1 MAKKAAKKKG
11 PVPAKTVTV
20 KKRAVTVKAVKALPR
35 KAAAIRKSLAALLE
49 KTEDLEKQ
57 LTEVTSQSKT
67 SLGGPAVG
75 NAPTSPR

>member
-1 MAKKAAKKKG
+1 MAKKAAKKKV
-11 PVPAKTVTV
+11 PVRAKTVTV
-20 KKRAVTVKAVKALPR
+20 KAAKVKALPR
-35 KAAAIRKSLAALLE
+35 RAAAIRKSLAVLLE

-67 SLGGPAVG
+67 SLGGLAVG

>member
-1 MAKKAAKKKG
+1 MAKKVAKKKG

-20 KKRAVTVKAVKALPR
+20 KKAVTVKAVKALPR
-35 KAAAIRKSLAALLE
+35 KAAAIRKSLAVLLE

-67 SLGGPAVG
+67 SLGGPPVG